1 MNTYIFASKFLSSE
15 EGLMAALTK
24 RYSVPGISMI
34 GPSRVPRMNKAIPK
48 QQPASQPYFLI
59 RMSGPMAKAENIPPN
74 NRPGSQKKASTLIP

>member
-1 MNTYIFASKFLSSE
+1 
-15 EGLMAALTK
+15 
-24 RYSVPGISMI
+24 MI